1 MPETPITAAALLE
14 TAILAAQA
22 GGDVLQHYF
31 RRRDQ
36 LEVRAK
42 GSNRDLVSRADT
54 DSERQVVAEIRR
66 RFPEHAILAEEGGA
80 EAGLGGLQGAGI
92 EWIID
97 PLDGTTNFLQGL
109 PMFCVSIAC
118 RQVSQNPPQPELS
131 DQDSARREA
140 ASAGQIEAA
149 VVLDPIGQHL
159 FSAARGL
166 GGRWNERPLR
176 VSECNTLSDA
186 FLATGFPLRSPAVTD
201 LYLDMFRQVFGRSRA
216 LRRCGAA
223 ALDLA
228 YTAAGVYDGFFELG
242 LAAWDI
248 AAGALLVE
256 EAGGR
261 ISDLDGG
268 NRYLETGN
276 LVAGAPDLHEPLRAL
291 IGRHANEA
299 ELGRRLGAAP

>member
-1 MPETPITAAALLE
+1 MPSLPATPAGLLE

-22 GGDVLQHYF
+22 GGEVLQHYF

-36 LEVRAK
+36 LEIRTK
-42 GSNRDLVSRADT
+42 GSDRDLVSRADT
-54 DSERQVVAEIRR
+54 DSERQIVAEIRR

-80 EAGLGGLQGAGI
+80 EAGLGNDGAAGF

-118 RQVSQNPPQPELS
+118 RRHPAGGSVATG
-131 DQDSARREA
+131 DA
-140 ASAGQIEAA
+140 AQAGAEQGKLVAA
-149 VVLDPIGQHL
+149 AVLDPIGEHL
-159 FSAARGL
+159 FSAGQGL
-166 GGRWNERPLR
+166 GGRWNERPLQ
-176 VSECNTLSDA
+176 VSSCHNLRDA
-186 FLATGFPLRSPAVTD
+186 FLATGFPLRSPAVTGV
-201 LYLDMFRQVFGRSRA
+201 YLEMFRQVFGRSRA

-256 EAGGR
+256 EAGGC

-276 LVAGAPDLHEPLRAL
+276 LVAGAPDLHEDLRAL
-291 IGRHANEA
+291 ISGHASESDIA
-299 ELGRRLGAAP
+299 RQLAADL